1 MGNQNSMMRNKQCKW
16 WQVFYALAV
25 MIVLVLNACGVSKST
40 KVESMTKENVITET
54 GPVYKA
60 LLETMTAFSKES
72 TGEHKKDADDF
83 ISGMEKDYNRYQFNR
98 SVMDSLAGFL
108 NGGLVYIDVYGGNW
122 CSDTKE
128 GMGALTRVL
137 DGCKFPASCFRYIRV
152 SREKKLIDIHVE
164 GIEISKVPIVVI
176 HNKKRELGRIVEVP
190 EKGSWESHMLKILN
204 KAFN

>member
-1 MGNQNSMMRNKQCKW
+1 MKNQNSMKCNKQYSW
-16 WQVFYALAV
+16 WLVYNALTVA
-25 MIVLVLNACGVSKST
+25 IVLVLNACGVSKST
-40 KVESMTKENVITET
+40 KVETMKKEKEIVVT

-60 LLETMTAFSKES
+60 LLETMTAFSNES

-83 ISGMEKDYNRYQFNR
+83 INGMEKEYNRYQFNR
-98 SVMDSLAGFL
+98 LVLDSLSGFL
-108 NGGLVYIDVYGGNW
+108 NGGLVFIDVYGGNW
-122 CSDTKE
+122 CSDTRE
-128 GMGALTRVL
+128 GMGGLTRVL

-164 GIEISKVPIVVI
+164 GIEISRVPLVVI